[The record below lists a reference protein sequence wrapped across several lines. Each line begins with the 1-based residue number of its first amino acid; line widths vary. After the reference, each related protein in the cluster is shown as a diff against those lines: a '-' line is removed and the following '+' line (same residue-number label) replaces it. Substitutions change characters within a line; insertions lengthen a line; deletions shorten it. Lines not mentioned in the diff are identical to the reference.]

1 MGHRK
6 RLLAGLLAALLLGG
20 CGASREGEGGSSSG
34 EATQAPV
41 SEVQEVPAAPEPR
54 QAVLLAAGDNLI
66 HDVIYWQAAA
76 RTGGEGY
83 DFAPAYERIAP
94 LVAEADFAFINQET
108 VLAGAEL
115 PPSSYPM
122 FCSPPEVGEEMLK
135 LGFNL
140 FSTANNHCFDKG
152 EAGLQASGRFWDA
165 HPEAAVA
172 GCYRTPE
179 ERDRTALL
187 TREGIT
193 VALVAA
199 AEQTNGLSLPPES
212 QAGVLLL
219 SDRETLRQKLAQ
231 AREEADFVILSV
243 HWGVEGAAAPSESQR
258 ALAREL
264 AEEGADLILGH
275 HSHVLQGGEYLET
288 SRGRSYVAYS
298 LGNFISAQVGAQ
310 NMAAGL
316 LRVEL
321 TMEEGEPA
329 RIAGVDFLPTVT
341 HYGPGFQ
348 DLTVYPLSEYTP
360 ELAES
365 HGVRAHDNRF
375 GWQYLEEQLA
385 ALDFGSRGTVL
396 PG

>member
-1 MGHRK
+1 MGYGK
-6 RLLAGLLAALLLGG
+6 RLLAGALAALLLGG
-20 CGASREGEGGSSSG
+20 CGTSGSDGSSASSG
-34 EATQAPV
+34 EEGQSPV
-41 SEVQEVPAAPEPR
+41 SEVQEAPVVPETR

-83 DFAPAYERIAP
+83 DFGPAYERIAP
-94 LVAEADFAFINQET
+94 LLEGADFAFINQET

-122 FCSPPEVGEEMLK
+122 FCSPTEVGEEMLK

-152 EAGLQASGRFWDA
+152 EAGLQASGRFWDS

-179 ERDRTALL
+179 ERDRTVLL
-187 TREGIT
+187 TKEGIT

-199 AEQTNGLSLPPES
+199 AEQTNGLSLPAES

-219 SDRETLRQKLAQ
+219 SDRETLLRKLEEASAQ
-231 AREEADFVILSV
+231 ADFVILSV
-243 HWGVEGAAAPSESQR
+243 HWGVEGAAAPSESQK
-258 ALAREL
+258 ALAQEL
-264 AEEGADLILGH
+264 AEAGADLILGH
-275 HSHVLQGGEYLET
+275 HSHVLQGGEFLET

-310 NMAAGL
+310 NMAGGF

-321 TMEEGEPA
+321 TMEEGEA
-329 RIAGVDFLPTVT
+329 AGIEKVEFIPTVT
-341 HYGPGFQ
+341 HYGPSFR
-348 DLTVYPLSEYTP
+348 DLMVYPFSEYTP

-365 HGVRAHDNRF
+365 HGVRAHDSRF
-375 GWQYLEEQLA
+375 GWQYLEDQLA
-385 ALDFGSRGTVL
+385 ALDFGV
-396 PG
+396 

>member
-1 MGHRK
+1 MGYGK
-6 RLLAGLLAALLLGG
+6 RLLAGALAALLLGG

-41 SEVQEVPAAPEPR
+41 SEVQEAPAAPEPR

-83 DFAPAYERIAP
+83 DFAPAYERVAP
-94 LVAEADFAFINQET
+94 MLREADFAFINQET

-115 PPSSYPM
+115 PPSSYPL
-122 FCSPPEVGEEMLK
+122 FCSPVEAGEELLD

-140 FSTANNHCFDKG
+140 ISTANNHCFDKG
-152 EAGLQASGRFWDA
+152 EAGILASGRFWDR

-179 ERDRTALL
+179 EAAEIPTL
-187 TREGIT
+187 TRNGIT

-199 AEQTNGLSLPPES
+199 AEQTNGLSLPAGTT
-212 QAGVLLL
+212 AGVPLLE
-219 SDRETLRQKLAQ
+219 DREALAGRLAA
-231 AREEADFVILSV
+231 ARKKADFVILSV
-243 HWGVEGAAAPSESQR
+243 HWGVEGAGSPTEEQR

-264 AEEGADLILGH
+264 AEAGADLILGH
-275 HSHVLQGGEYLET
+275 HSHVLQGGEFLET
-288 SRGRSYVAYS
+288 SRGSSYVAYS
-298 LGNFISAQVGAQ
+298 LGNFISAQAEAK
-310 NMAAGL
+310 NMAGGL

-321 TMEEGEPA
+321 SMEEGASAE
-329 RIAGVDFLPTVT
+329 IQKVEFLPTVT
-341 HYGPGFQ
+341 HYGPGYSG
-348 DLTVYPLSEYTP
+348 LELYPFSEYTP
-360 ELAES
+360 ELAAA
-365 HGVRAHDNRF
+365 HGVRQYDSRF